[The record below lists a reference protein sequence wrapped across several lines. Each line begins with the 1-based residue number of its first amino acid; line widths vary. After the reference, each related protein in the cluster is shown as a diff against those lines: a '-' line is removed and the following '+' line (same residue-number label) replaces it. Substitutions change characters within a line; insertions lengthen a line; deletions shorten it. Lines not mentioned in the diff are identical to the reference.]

1 LSRAVR
7 KGAAGTA
14 CLFCCALLAAGCN
27 GPERLHP
34 AHQILQAPAE
44 TISIYQ
50 LAGRL
55 KLRVAEQSE
64 HRATLRDSAN
74 AVTVFAD
81 PGGAVF
87 VNGALLAH
95 HGPILKVNGMLFVPD
110 SIAPTIRPFLRP
122 AGPGIARR
130 RPPPPPVKRPS
141 LGTVVLDAGHGGR
154 DPGTIGCNGMFEK
167 ECVLAVALL
176 VRQQLSNSN
185 VKVIMTRRDDRFLSL
200 ERRAEIANQAGPDLF
215 VSIHA
220 DSAPSRAARGHTLYL
235 AGGASAESKALA
247 GCIDRRLTEKQISSR
262 GVRQA
267 NFRVLVQTTCP
278 AVLVEIG
285 YLSNYSE
292 ARRLAT
298 GGHRQDVADAI
309 ADGIIDALR
318 Q

>member
-55 KLRVAEQSE
+55 KLRLAEQSE

-74 AVTVFAD
+74 AVTIFAD

-87 VNGALLAH
+87 LNGARLAH
-95 HGPILKVNGMLFVPD
+95 HGPIVKVNGMLFVPG
-110 SIAPTIRPFLRP
+110 SIAPTIRPLLRP
-122 AGPGIARR
+122 ARPGIARR
-130 RPPPPPVKRPS
+130 RPPPVKRPS
-141 LGTVVLDAGHGGR
+141 LGTVVLDPGHGGR
-154 DPGTIGCNGMFEK
+154 DPGAIGCNGMFEK

-176 VRQQLSNSN
+176 VRRQLSVSN
-185 VKVIMTRRDDRFLSL
+185 VKVIMTRRDDRFISL

-220 DSAPSRAARGHTLYL
+220 DSAPSRAAHGHTLYL
-235 AGGASAESKALA
+235 AGGASGESKALA
-247 GCIDRRLTEKQISSR
+247 RCIDRRLTEKRISSR
-262 GVRQA
+262 GVRRA

-285 YLSNYSE
+285 YLSNDSE

-309 ADGIIDALR
+309 AGGIIDALR